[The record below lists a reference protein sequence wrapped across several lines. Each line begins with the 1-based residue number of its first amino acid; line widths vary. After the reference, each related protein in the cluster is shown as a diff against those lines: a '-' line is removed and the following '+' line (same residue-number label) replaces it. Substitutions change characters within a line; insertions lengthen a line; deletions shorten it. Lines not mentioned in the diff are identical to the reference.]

1 MVNLADIEA
10 LKDRGAGYPAPS
22 AVVRLYDLAFQQYTI
37 RALWSWRHVEH
48 PTIAQA
54 LAVAGSL
61 RAEGDLL
68 ARALAARIED
78 ACRAAF

>member
-54 LAVAGSL
+54 LAVAQVLIKDHPFSQAA
-61 RAEGDLL
+61 AEVKDLL
-68 ARALAARIED
+68 PEMHR
-78 ACRAAF
+78 